1 VRRVLAVD
9 ISPAMLEVARKNF
22 AELGI
27 ANVELL
33 EGDIV
38 TLPLKS
44 ASVDRS
50 PRSEVGGRG

>member
-1 VRRVLAVD
+1 VD